1 MKEKRNIQPLRL
13 VEKEVV
19 DDLIPVSYQ
28 EGKLQHY
35 GFLPHDVEE
44 TLEDLGIWDSALVQT
59 NATDGMKSVAY
70 EEIIPLLVD
79 EVQTLKRQ
87 VRILQTLM
95 SDFLGG

>member
-1 MKEKRNIQPLRL
+1 MRDKQDIQPLRL

-19 DDLIPVSYQ
+19 DDLIPISYR
-28 EGKLQHY
+28 EDKLQHY
-35 GFLPHDVEE
+35 GFLVKDVEE
-44 TLEDLGIWDSALVQT
+44 TLEDLGIWDSALVQKGS
-59 NATDGMKSVAY
+59 DGTKRVAH
-70 EEIIPLLVD
+70 EELIPLLVD

>member
-1 MKEKRNIQPLRL
+1 MRDKQDVQPLRL

-19 DDLIPVSYQ
+19 DDLIPISYR
-28 EGKLQHY
+28 EDKLQHY
-35 GFLPHDVEE
+35 GFLTKDVEE
-44 TLEDLGIWDSALVQT
+44 TLEDLGIWDSALVQKGP
-59 NATDGMKSVAY
+59 DGTKRVAY
-70 EEIIPLLVD
+70 EELIPLLVD